1 MRREPGRVMALD
13 LGGQRIGVAL
23 TDALR
28 VLASPLKTLRAQ
40 PRAAAIQ
47 QIAELIASN
56 EVAELVV
63 GLPLTLSGEVGPQAK
78 LVQEFVE
85 ALRPQVSIPIHM
97 VDERLTSV
105 EAERMMVEMGI
116 KRDQRKARIDEV
128 AASLILRDF
137 IEAGRAARRDE
148 WDE

>member
-47 QIAELIASN
+47 QIAELIADN
-56 EVAELVV
+56 EVADLVV

-85 ALRPQVSIPIHM
+85 ALRPHVSIPIHM

-116 KRDQRKARIDEV
+116 KREQRKARIDEV

-137 IEAGRAARRDE
+137 IEAGRMARHDE

>member
-56 EVAELVV
+56 EVADLVV

-85 ALRPQVSIPIHM
+85 ALRAHVSIPIHM

-116 KRDQRKARIDEV
+116 KREQRKARIDEV